1 MSDCHCESENS
12 SGLLIG
18 LILGLVIGAVIAV
31 IIYKKDKG
39 KTFDL
44 LSKKIDDLMKPAE
57 KSPPSKKEVILPPEI
72 IAETKIIPTRKTKA
86 KLFKKPRS

>member
-1 MSDCHCESENS
+1 MSECKCDSDNS

-44 LSKKIDDLMKPAE
+44 LSKKIDDLMNHEE
-57 KSPPSKKEVILPPEI
+57 KSPPSKKEVVLPPKVI
-72 IAETKIIPTRKTKA
+72 SETIVVPAKKTKA
-86 KLFKKPRS
+86 KLFRKPKA

>member
-1 MSDCHCESENS
+1 MSDCQCESENS

-18 LILGLVIGAVIAV
+18 LILGLVLGAIIAI

-44 LSKKIDDLMKPAE
+44 LSKKLDNLMKPI
-57 KSPPSKKEVILPPEI
+57 PSKKEVTLPP
-72 IAETKIIPTRKTKA
+72 KIISETVSLPVKKTKA
-86 KLFKKPRS
+86 KLFKKPRA

>member
-1 MSDCHCESENS
+1 MSDCHCDSDNS

-18 LILGLVIGAVIAV
+18 LILGLVLGAIIAI

-44 LSKKIDDLMKPAE
+44 LSKKLDDLMNRQEKPA
-57 KSPPSKKEVILPPEI
+57 PFKKEVVLPPEI
-72 IAETKIIPTRKTKA
+72 IAETKFPVVTKTKA